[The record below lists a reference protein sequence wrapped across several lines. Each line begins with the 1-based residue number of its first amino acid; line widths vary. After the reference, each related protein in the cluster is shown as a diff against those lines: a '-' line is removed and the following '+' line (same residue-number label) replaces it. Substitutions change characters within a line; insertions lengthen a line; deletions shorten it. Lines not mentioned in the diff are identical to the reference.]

1 MNLVDEGY
9 QIVKKDLLRNIPV
22 VITVTNMAR
31 FKSHFR
37 LKCLKFSLDVDF
49 FKDTGTMPTYLL
61 TYRLVCHI
69 NSLQISSK

>member
-49 FKDTGTMPTYLL
+49 FKDTGTIAY
-61 TYRLVCHI
+61 I
-69 NSLQISSK
+69 SFDLQTCMSYKLSTD